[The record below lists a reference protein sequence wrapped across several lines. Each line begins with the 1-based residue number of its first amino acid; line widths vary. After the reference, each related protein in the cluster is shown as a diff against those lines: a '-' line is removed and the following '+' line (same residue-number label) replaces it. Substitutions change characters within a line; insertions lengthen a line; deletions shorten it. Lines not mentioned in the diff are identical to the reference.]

1 MINSYFF
8 VETLSDFLKEGDIIL
23 TGVGTAYTGTH
34 QAIKLKKNQR
44 FISNIGCGG
53 MGYGLPAAIGACI
66 AANKKEVV
74 LIDGDGG
81 FQMNI
86 QELQTIV
93 HHKLPIKIFIL
104 NNNGYQAIRI
114 TQNRYFKRFG
124 GISKNTGVSFPDLKK
139 IAYAY
144 GFSYI
149 KTDSEK
155 ELPGVIKKVL
165 KKKGPY
171 ICEIMMPYNQ
181 HLYISMKMSKFSSKN
196 ENKNK

>member
-1 MINSYFF
+1 MINSYYF
-8 VETLSDFLKEGDIIL
+8 VETLSEVLKEGDIIV

-53 MGYGLPAAIGACI
+53 MGYGLPAAIGASI
-66 AANKKEVV
+66 ASDKRVI

-81 FQMNI
+81 FQLNI

-93 HHKLPIKIFIL
+93 HHKLPIKMFIL
-104 NNNGYQAIRI
+104 NNKGYLALRI
-114 TQNRYFKRFG
+114 TQEKYFKRFG
-124 GISKNTGVSFPDLKK
+124 GIDKKTGVSFPSLEK

-144 GFSYI
+144 GISHV
-149 KTDSEK
+149 KLDSENMLK
-155 ELPGVIKKVL
+155 SNLEGVL
-165 KKKGPY
+165 RRKGPV

-181 HLYISMKMSKFSSKN
+181 KLYKF
-196 ENKNK
+196 E